1 MRCSGAL
8 QAALSVHTTSTD
20 ASGARIEEEVRACGL
35 DVAAASPSP
44 GADVAASRYG
54 CGRGEPQSRC
64 GCPHALQVL
73 VIVSEV
79 RPGLKLSKAEI
90 DAVLFAIRAAVGAE
104 RATRGNPACNTKL
117 AGVICLA

>member
-1 MRCSGAL
+1 MWAGWA
-8 QAALSVHTTSTD
+8 
-20 ASGARIEEEVRACGL
+20 
-35 DVAAASPSP
+35 
-44 GADVAASRYG
+44 
-54 CGRGEPQSRC
+54 QSRC

-104 RATRGNPACNTKL
+104 RATRGNPTCNTRQL
-117 AGVICLA
+117 SVQHATVLRATQSMQA